1 MPLEQHIEI
10 RPAANGY
17 VVFYSEIKNDREL
30 NVEFVAISLDE
41 VLGIIRDLLSQEE
54 SYNNLAN
61 ILDETIPQE

>member
-1 MPLEQHIEI
+1 MSLEQHIEI

-30 NVEFVAISLDE
+30 NAEFVAISLDE
-41 VLGIIRDLLSQEE
+41 VLNIIRDLLSQEE

>member
-1 MPLEQHIEI
+1 MSLEQHIEI

-30 NVEFVAISLDE
+30 NIEFVAISLDE
-41 VLGIIRDLLSQEE
+41 VLNIIRDLLSQEE
-54 SYNNLAN
+54 SSNNLVN

>member
-30 NVEFVAISLDE
+30 NAEFVAISLEE
-41 VLGIIRDLLSQEE
+41 VLNIIRDLLSQEE

>member
-1 MPLEQHIEI
+1 MSLEQHIEI

-41 VLGIIRDLLSQEE
+41 VLSIVRDLLSQKE

>member
-1 MPLEQHIEI
+1 MSLEQHIEI

-41 VLGIIRDLLSQEE
+41 VLNIIRDLLSQEE

>member
-1 MPLEQHIEI
+1 MSLEQHIEI

-41 VLGIIRDLLSQEE
+41 VLDIVRDLLSQEE

>member
-1 MPLEQHIEI
+1 MSLEQHIEI

-30 NVEFVAISLDE
+30 NAEFVAISLDE
-41 VLGIIRDLLSQEE
+41 VLNIIRDLLSQEE
-54 SYNNLAN
+54 SYNNLVN

>member
-1 MPLEQHIEI
+1 MSLEQHIES

>member
-1 MPLEQHIEI
+1 MSLEQHIEI

-41 VLGIIRDLLSQEE
+41 VLGIVRDLLSQEE

>member
-1 MPLEQHIEI
+1 MSLEQHIEI

-30 NVEFVAISLDE
+30 NAEFVAISLDE
-41 VLGIIRDLLSQEE
+41 VLNIIRDLLSQGE
-54 SYNNLAN
+54 SYNNLVN

>member
-1 MPLEQHIEI
+1 MSLEQHIEI

>member
-1 MPLEQHIEI
+1 MSLEQHIEI

-30 NVEFVAISLDE
+30 NIEFVAISLDE
-41 VLGIIRDLLSQEE
+41 VLNIIRDLLSQEE

>member
-1 MPLEQHIEI
+1 MSLEQHIEI

-30 NVEFVAISLDE
+30 NAEFVAISLEE
-41 VLGIIRDLLSQEE
+41 VLNIIRDLLSQEE

>member
-1 MPLEQHIEI
+1 MSLEQHIEI

-41 VLGIIRDLLSQEE
+41 VLNIIRDLLSQEE
-54 SYNNLAN
+54 SYNNLVN

>member
-1 MPLEQHIEI
+1 MSLEQHIEI

-30 NVEFVAISLDE
+30 NIEFVAISLDE
-41 VLGIIRDLLSQEE
+41 VLNIIRDLLSQEE
-54 SYNNLAN
+54 SYNNLVN

>member
-1 MPLEQHIEI
+1 MSLEQHIEI

-30 NVEFVAISLDE
+30 NAEFVAISLDE
-41 VLGIIRDLLSQEE
+41 VLNIIRDLLSQEE
-54 SYNNLAN
+54 SSNNLVN

>member
-1 MPLEQHIEI
+1 MSLEQHIEI

-30 NVEFVAISLDE
+30 NIEFVAISLDE
-41 VLGIIRDLLSQEE
+41 VLKIIRDLLSQEE